1 MDMWRKVLVYNSQ
14 RWTAAELA
22 AKHVVDVVVVSD
34 GIGAA
39 KVTTAAIALG
49 YAPVALLRFIYIEC
63 NHSSNCIRVR
73 THVVPFLSRV
83 PFFLSHVHTSPPS
96 LSLSLVLVLSLHLS
110 ALTTHRETQYK

>member
-49 YAPVALLRFIYIEC
+49 YE
-63 NHSSNCIRVR
+63 R
-73 THVVPFLSRV
+73 T
-83 PFFLSHVHTSPPS
+83 
-96 LSLSLVLVLSLHLS
+96 
-110 ALTTHRETQYK
+110 